1 MSFER
6 RDYLGQFRSQQ
17 DIKKMKKTILKY
29 SLIGGGVLLSV
40 VIIILLTKKR
50 KK

>member
-1 MSFER
+1 MKR
-6 RDYLGQFRSQQ
+6 RDYLGQFRQAQ
-17 DIKKMKKTILKY
+17 AQKKMKKTILKY

-40 VIIILLTKKR
+40 VIIVLLTKKR